1 MILAGCRNAWR
12 AHAIVRIY
20 ITFGCEVTS
29 APSVFAARA
38 QQVCVFCSDFSII
51 CSLKM
56 LARAVI
62 VMKGQ
67 GPVMISFCWRARQ
80 LL

>member
-1 MILAGCRNAWR
+1 M
-12 AHAIVRIY
+12 
-20 ITFGCEVTS
+20 
-29 APSVFAARA
+29 ARA
-38 QQVCVFCSDFSII
+38 CNRKNLYHFWMRSDLGAFCFR
-51 CSLKM
+51 CARAAGPCFLQRFEHYFFLKM

-67 GPVMISFCWRARQ
+67 GPVTISFCWRARQ

>member
-12 AHAIVRIY
+12 AHATVRIC
-20 ITFGCEVTS
+20 ITFGCEVTL

-38 QQVCVFCSDFSII
+38 QQVRVFLQRFEHYFF
-51 CSLKM
+51 LKM

-67 GPVMISFCWRARQ
+67 GPVTISFCWRARQ